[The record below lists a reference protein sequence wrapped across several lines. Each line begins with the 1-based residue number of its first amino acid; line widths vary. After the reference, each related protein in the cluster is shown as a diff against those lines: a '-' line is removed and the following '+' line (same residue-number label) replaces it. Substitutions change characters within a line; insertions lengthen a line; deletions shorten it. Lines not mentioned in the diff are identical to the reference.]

1 MIVLLETLPTVLI
14 TVGAG
19 VLGLL
24 IGAAIIFFV
33 PVRGSLAPRVSPFIS
48 AAFYAAYKA
57 ASGSRLCPNPPWAL
71 ASFLRDFLCQLRGI
85 LSRIQQRERLL
96 PSTISCLVLGAIPPS
111 YFFTPVYSS
120 TVFVLMVVVTFDV
133 SDTCVYVA
141 VVEIVLHALQ
151 ELIPAQTATLIS
163 TADTNTS
170 FFIVLFIFG

>member
-1 MIVLLETLPTVLI
+1 M
-14 TVGAG
+14 
-19 VLGLL
+19 
-24 IGAAIIFFV
+24 
-33 PVRGSLAPRVSPFIS
+33 
-48 AAFYAAYKA
+48 
-57 ASGSRLCPNPPWAL
+57 
-71 ASFLRDFLCQLRGI
+71 
-85 LSRIQQRERLL
+85 L

-163 TADTNTS
+163 ATNS
-170 FFIVLFIFG
+170 NVRFFIVLLVFG